1 MNEPVLD
8 IVGLAVDLGGREV
21 LSEVDLRL
29 RPGELVGL
37 IGPNGAGK
45 TTLLR
50 TALGLIPPRR
60 GTVAVHGRT
69 AKQAQGSVGYVPQR
83 HEFAWDFPISVAKA
97 VATGR
102 THLTG
107 LLGRRTEQD
116 RTAVDAAITRVGMDD
131 LRTRPVGEL
140 SGGQRQ
146 RVLVARAL
154 ALQPRLLLLDEP
166 FTGID
171 APTQELLSGLLTE
184 LRDEGVAVLM
194 TTHDLAAATTLCS
207 RLCLL
212 NRTVVADGEPA
223 ALADTDIWLR
233 TFGLDRAEQLL
244 RSLGVSR

>member
-1 MNEPVLD
+1 MTEPILRIRD
-8 IVGLAVDLGGREV
+8 LAVQLGGREV
-21 LSEVDLRL
+21 LSSVDFDLRA
-29 RPGELVGL
+29 GELVGL

-50 TALGLIPPRR
+50 TALGLLPPHR

-69 AKQAQGSVGYVPQR
+69 ARQARGAVGYVPQR

-107 LLGRRTEQD
+107 LFGRRTAAD
-116 RTAVDAAITRVGMDD
+116 RAAVDDAITRVGMDD
-131 LRTRPVGEL
+131 LRSRPVGEL

-154 ALQPRLLLLDEP
+154 ALRPRVLLLDEP

-171 APTQELLSGLLTE
+171 APTQELLGRLLTD

-194 TTHDLAAATTLCS
+194 TTHDLAAATTLCT

-233 TFGLDRAEQLL
+233 TFGLDHAEQLL
-244 RSLGVSR
+244 RSLGVRR